1 MEVYLCEVLLTELLS
16 DSKISLNRNFVEH
29 MYKYIPE
36 VYSEPCQ
43 MSKKGYFAK
52 LVNGFW
58 EMAFNA
64 IFTKSPILDVWQGSD
79 YASVSN

>member
-1 MEVYLCEVLLTELLS
+1 
-16 DSKISLNRNFVEH
+16 
-29 MYKYIPE
+29 MYKYIPK

-43 MSKKGYFAK
+43 MSKKEYFAK

>member
-1 MEVYLCEVLLTELLS
+1 
-16 DSKISLNRNFVEH
+16 